1 MVKRMIMIVLV
12 VIIVVFCASCDS
24 MDDSS
29 FPYMIKEG
37 EATRNQ
43 PGNPYEPHT
52 IKSYEGIFTFR
63 LVQSYTGEDAI
74 EKLKEMGEKDFS
86 EERLHGLAAALS
98 EEKLKYMLLEFEACV
113 EEGYSDGFYCSDV
126 FGNDVWDTELMSK
139 YNYAGLDL
147 RAKAGLNSYFVVLH
161 EGEQAPAFYV
171 ILAIPE
177 QVTVFRNV
185 IYSNREYWFEYD
197 LSMNSK

>member
-1 MVKRMIMIVLV
+1 
-12 VIIVVFCASCDS
+12 
-24 MDDSS
+24 
-29 FPYMIKEG
+29 
-37 EATRNQ
+37 
-43 PGNPYEPHT
+43 
-52 IKSYEGIFTFR
+52 
-63 LVQSYTGEDAI
+63 
-74 EKLKEMGEKDFS
+74 
-86 EERLHGLAAALS
+86 
-98 EEKLKYMLLEFEACV
+98 
-113 EEGYSDGFYCSDV
+113 
-126 FGNDVWDTELMSK
+126 MSK